1 MKSRLLGWNNHTSGS
16 AIKKKSFNL
25 RRNKWLLPFLCV
37 CVLTIEIPFTWA

>member
-1 MKSRLLGWNNHTSGS
+1 MKSRLLSWNKHMSGA

-25 RRNKWLLPFLCV
+25 RRNKWLLPFCV